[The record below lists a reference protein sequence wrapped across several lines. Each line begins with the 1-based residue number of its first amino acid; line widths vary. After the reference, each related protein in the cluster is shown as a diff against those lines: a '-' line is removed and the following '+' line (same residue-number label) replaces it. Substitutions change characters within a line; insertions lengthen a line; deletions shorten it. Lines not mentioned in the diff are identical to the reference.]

1 MLESHHLAVGHASSV
16 LFECPPHLQLLS
28 GGFTC
33 LLGTNGSGK
42 STLLRTLAGLIP
54 PCRGEIHWQGQ
65 NLARLPARVR
75 AQNIALVLP
84 PRLVSASLRVEELL
98 ALSRYPHTWLQQKT
112 SPQTKALIEQALAQ
126 TQTEALA
133 QRKIGTLSDGE
144 RQKVMIARALVQDT
158 PLILLDEP
166 TAHLDWPNRQLLFQ
180 LLLHLCRH
188 WQKTI
193 LMATHEIEL
202 ALWASDEIWLID
214 AQRKWH
220 QGTPEALLAA
230 EAFSRAFGQA
240 NLNLGWHSY
249 DVAAKPMPPKRL
261 QWKATALHPLF
272 TWLRQ
277 LLHRR
282 GWRVGEEEADI
293 QLDLQKIEPGQ
304 NILWQ
309 VKVGEKVQKGSELS
323 ELIHY
328 LEKCLPN

>member
-16 LFECPPHLQLLS
+16 LFECPPHLRLQP

-54 PCRGEIHWQGQ
+54 PCRGEVQWQGQ
-65 NLARLPARVR
+65 NLASLPAR
-75 AQNIALVLP
+75 LEPKTLP
-84 PRLVSASLRVEELL
+84 WFCLRVWFSASLRVEELL
-98 ALSRYPHTWLQQKT
+98 VLSRYPYAWLHQKT

-133 QRKIGTLSDGE
+133 KRKIGTLSDGE

-214 AQRKWH
+214 AQRKWQ

-230 EAFSRAFGQA
+230 EAFSRAFGQV
-240 NLNLGWHSY
+240 NLSLGWHSY
-249 DVAAKPMPPKRL
+249 DVAAKAISSKRL
-261 QWKATALHPLF
+261 QWKTTALHPLF

-277 LLHRR
+277 LLNRR

-293 QLDLQKIEPGQ
+293 QLDLQKTEPGQ

-309 VKVGEKVQKGSELS
+309 VRVGEKVQKGTELS